1 MVSTALL
8 RDIKKSISKISTDDG
23 NLARFNLFNIDQ
35 YVENTLPCAK
45 KTRSFTSGEPCVIS
59 TWRMKSAFHP
69 FIQQVWLR
77 SKERTGQY
85 QFDDH
90 ATSSS

>member
-1 MVSTALL
+1 M
-8 RDIKKSISKISTDDG
+8 RKK
-23 NLARFNLFNIDQ
+23 
-35 YVENTLPCAK
+35 
-45 KTRSFTSGEPCVIS
+45 RSFTSGEPCVIS
-59 TWRMKSAFHP
+59 TWRMKSAFQPVMLP

-85 QFDDH
+85 QYDDH

>member
-1 MVSTALL
+1 M
-8 RDIKKSISKISTDDG
+8 RKKK
-23 NLARFNLFNIDQ
+23 
-35 YVENTLPCAK
+35 
-45 KTRSFTSGEPCVIS
+45 RSFTSGEPCVIS
-59 TWRMKSAFHP
+59 TWRMKSAFQPVMSP

-85 QFDDH
+85 QYDDH